1 MACYGWNK
9 EKRCVEFQLLRNEEI
24 FVMPMYKKDVRSIEQ
39 FFLINEK
46 QLNKIIFLTKMR
58 NKDETRKPRNG
69 V

>member
-24 FVMPMYKKDVRSIEQ
+24 FVMPMYKKDVRSMEQ

-46 QLNKIIFLTKMR
+46 
-58 NKDETRKPRNG
+58 
-69 V
+69 